1 MRDGLTQL
9 QIIGKI
15 RQFEVEINPIV
26 ISISADCIN
35 ESEAAY
41 ERYGMDAIF
50 VNPFNASVFKSLLKK
65 YFRFTGVN
73 SPNQNLLGTVHE
85 ELYDE

>member
-1 MRDGLTQL
+1 MVNSITQL
-9 QIIGKI
+9 EIIGKI

-35 ESEAAY
+35 KSEAAY

-50 VNPFNASVFKSLLKK
+50 VNPLNTSVFKSLLKK

-73 SPNQNLLGTVHE
+73 NPNQNLFGTVHE